1 MGFLTMIGTGFGAYI
16 MAMAALS
23 PCPLLVH
30 SASGTAVIVR
40 LFLLMNWDI
49 KMFYLACKIY
59 DLIAV
64 SVWISVTTRLPCVC
78 SDFL

>member
-40 LFLLMNWDI
+40 LLFNDLVLVILSTKITYVMCFGAFI
-49 KMFYLACKIY
+49 VYLYIQNA
-59 DLIAV
+59 L
-64 SVWISVTTRLPCVC
+64 
-78 SDFL
+78 